1 MIDKGI
7 YIKNIYCMLAY
18 AFQELKQG
26 HYDSIASTEFDNVYE
41 LLAEILIRGVSYQ
54 LKQGLHKEYIPK
66 HEALMT
72 VRGRINISDTLRDK
86 LKRNNSITCDYDDL
100 SESCMF
106 NRVIK
111 TTMEF
116 LLRNPE
122 LKNVR
127 QKTSIKK
134 LLLFFSQVQTVD
146 MSQVKWSQFRFDRN
160 TRTYQMMLYVCYFIF
175 EGVLLTDES
184 GNYRM
189 PTFKDDKMC
198 RLFEKF
204 ILEYY
209 RKEHPQTKAWA
220 KQISWDVD
228 KERSNMDMLPVLQTD
243 VYLTLGER
251 TLIIDAKYYSK
262 TTQTRFEKKT
272 IHSHNLYQILAY
284 VNNEDANQENRGL
297 VDGMLLYA
305 KTDEAIVPD
314 GRMTMK
320 TGNVISFKTLDLG
333 VDFDEI
339 KKQLDGFITKY
350 I

>member
-1 MIDKGI
+1 
-7 YIKNIYCMLAY
+7 
-18 AFQELKQG
+18 
-26 HYDSIASTEFDNVYE
+26 
-41 LLAEILIRGVSYQ
+41 
-54 LKQGLHKEYIPK
+54 
-66 HEALMT
+66 MT

-86 LKRNNSITCDYDDL
+86 LKRSNSITCDYDDL
-100 SESCMF
+100 SENCMF

-127 QKTSIKK
+127 QKTTIKK

-160 TRTYQMMLYVCYFIF
+160 TRTYQMLLYVCNFIF

-314 GRMTMK
+314 GRMTMRS
-320 TGNVISFKTLDLG
+320 GNVISFKTLDLG